1 MRITVVGTGYVGLV
15 AGTCFAEFG
24 NEVVGLDVDA
34 EKVRRLSKGELT
46 IFEPGLGDLF
56 NRGLREGRLRF
67 TTNYD
72 DAINGSDVFF
82 LCLPTPPSEDGSA
95 DTRYVLSAV
104 REIAKRLKTYGLLV
118 SKSTVPIGTYKQII
132 SEVKKHYSGDF
143 GVASNPEF
151 LKEGTAVED
160 FMKPDRVVLGVT
172 DERAWR
178 TLSMLYDPFV
188 RTGAPILRMD
198 PASAELTKYAAN
210 GFLATKISFMNEIAR
225 LCERTGADIDL
236 VRTGMSRDARIGSAF
251 LFAGIGYGGSCF
263 PKDTRALVQSARQLG
278 LNASIVEAA
287 EQVNETQKQILFPKL
302 LAHFGGSIAG
312 KTIALWGLA
321 FKPRTDDIRDAPALA
336 LIDKILAAKGKVR
349 AFDPE
354 AMNNVKKQLGG
365 KIEYCANAYD
375 ALKTADALIV
385 ATEWNEFRTPS
396 WDRVK
401 SLLSNPVI
409 FDGRNIYRPELVR
422 EQGFTYYGIGKP

>member
-24 NEVVGLDVDA
+24 HEVLGLDIDA
-34 EKVRRLSKGELT
+34 EKICRLDRGELT
-46 IFEPGLGDLF
+46 IFEPGLADLF
-56 NRGLREGRLRF
+56 QRGLREKRLRF
-67 TTNYD
+67 TTSYD
-72 DAINGSDVFF
+72 DAVNGSDVFF
-82 LCLPTPPSEDGSA
+82 LCLPTPPCEDGSA

-104 REIAKRLKTYGLLV
+104 REIAKRLKSYGLIV
-118 SKSTVPIGTYKQII
+118 SKSTVPIGAYKEI
-132 SEVKKHYSGDF
+132 SAEIKRHYSGDF
-143 GVASNPEF
+143 SVASNPEF

-172 DERAWR
+172 DERAWK

-225 LCERTGADIDL
+225 LCEKTGADIDL

-263 PKDTRALVQSARQLG
+263 PKDTRALVQSARKLG

-287 EQVNETQKQILFPKL
+287 ELVNESQKQILFPKL
-302 LAHFGGSIAG
+302 LSHFGGSIAG

-321 FKPRTDDIRDAPALA
+321 FKPRTDDVRDAPALA
-336 LIDKILAAKGKVR
+336 LIERILAAKANVR

-354 AMNNVKKQLGG
+354 AMNNVRKLFGA

-375 ALKTADALIV
+375 ALKASDALVV
-385 ATEWNEFRTPS
+385 ATEWNEFRTPE

-401 SLLSNPVI
+401 TLLNNPVI
-409 FDGRNIYRPELVR
+409 FDGRNIYRPERVR
-422 EQGFTYYGIGKP
+422 ELGFTYYGIGKP